1 MAMRW
6 PNRLKQALAVCNSL
20 TLIGR
25 NQLVGDDADKQ
36 AFKAVEARFLVS
48 QDWLESETCVLCA
61 ADCQMQMFIQTSIT
75 RLLRNCA
82 HAMALSDS
90 SACISARGCY
100 AAGIAVMFAQTDT
113 SLCCSLVSGCMCIQV
128 DQFI

>member
-1 MAMRW
+1 MAMHW

-48 QDWLESETCVLCA
+48 QDWLESVCYRLSGVDVHPDIHHTAAEGLRTCYV
-61 ADCQMQMFIQTSIT
+61 I
-75 RLLRNCA
+75 
-82 HAMALSDS
+82 
-90 SACISARGCY
+90 
-100 AAGIAVMFAQTDT
+100 V
-113 SLCCSLVSGCMCIQV
+113 
-128 DQFI
+128 

>member
-1 MAMRW
+1 MQAELHGLVPVEQGSFTGLQSIAMRW

-48 QDWLESETCVLCA
+48 QDWLEFDTFVL
-61 ADCQMQMFIQTSIT
+61 QTV
-75 RLLRNCA
+75 RCR
-82 HAMALSDS
+82 
-90 SACISARGCY
+90 
-100 AAGIAVMFAQTDT
+100 
-113 SLCCSLVSGCMCIQV
+113 CS
-128 DQFI
+128 FRH

>member
-36 AFKAVEARFLVS
+36 AFKPVEARFLVS
-48 QDWLESETCVLCA
+48 QDWLESENLCA
-61 ADCQMQMFIQTSIT
+61 ADCQMPMFIQTAII
-75 RLLRNCA
+75 RLLRDCG
-82 HAMALSDS
+82 HAMSLSDF
-90 SACISARGCY
+90 SACISARDCY
-100 AAGIAVMFAQTDT
+100 AAGIAAMRARTDS
-113 SLCCSLVSGCMCIQV
+113 SLCCSLASVQV
-128 DQFI
+128 VQLT